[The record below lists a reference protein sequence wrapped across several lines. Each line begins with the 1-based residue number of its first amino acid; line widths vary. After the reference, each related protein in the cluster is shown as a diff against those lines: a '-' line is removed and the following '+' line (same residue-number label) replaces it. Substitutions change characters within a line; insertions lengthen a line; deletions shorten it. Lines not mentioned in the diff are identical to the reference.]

1 MWFIFTYF
9 GCSPQNEKCYRQH
22 EKQFAVSGLKLFEIN
37 NMMLWRNAEN
47 LSRNFQRPSRSHKI
61 TCDDGK
67 AEQEVVVHLWS
78 LLVSQ
83 PTPDYSH
90 CQALRQEAFAQRF
103 LCLTLFLLL
112 TFPLSCLICHFQLSF
127 GLDLIPT
134 TIYTWNIKW
143 VDYKMNWKLA
153 SISSIALR
161 ISWLCFVSANFLS
174 VGSSTTGLGPT
185 PGSLGW

>member
-1 MWFIFTYF
+1 MWNVIAYMKYNWLFL
-9 GCSPQNEKCYRQH
+9 
-22 EKQFAVSGLKLFEIN
+22 VSNRLQSTIWCFEGMKRIS
-37 NMMLWRNAEN
+37 
-47 LSRNFQRPSRSHKI
+47 SRIFQRPSRSHKI

-67 AEQEVVVHLWS
+67 VEQEVAAHLWS

-90 CQALRQEAFAQRF
+90 CQAHCQEAFAQRF
-103 LCLTLFLLL
+103 LCLTFFLLYA
-112 TFPLSCLICHFQLSF
+112 FPLSCSICHFQLSF

-134 TIYTWNIKW
+134 TIHKWNIKW

-174 VGSSTTGLGPT
+174 VGSSTTDLGPT
-185 PGSLGW
+185 PGSFGW

>member
-1 MWFIFTYF
+1 MQRI
-9 GCSPQNEKCYRQH
+9 S
-22 EKQFAVSGLKLFEIN
+22 
-37 NMMLWRNAEN
+37 
-47 LSRNFQRPSRSHKI
+47 SRISQRPSRSHKI

-67 AEQEVVVHLWS
+67 VEQEVAVHLWS

-90 CQALRQEAFAQRF
+90 CQAHRQEAFAQRF

-112 TFPLSCLICHFQLSF
+112 AFPLSCSICHFQLSF

-134 TIYTWNIKW
+134 TIHTWNTKW
-143 VDYKMNWKLA
+143 VDSKMHSKLA
-153 SISSIALR
+153 LISSIALR

-174 VGSSTTGLGPT
+174 VGSSATDLDPT
-185 PGSLGW
+185 PGSFGW

>member
-1 MWFIFTYF
+1 MWFIFTYLR
-9 GCSPQNEKCYRQH
+9 CYPQNEKCYRQH
-22 EKQFAVSGLKLFEIN
+22 EKQFAVSGLKSFAIN

-47 LSRNFQRPSRSHKI
+47 FLANFSEAIKI
-61 TCDDGK
+61 TCDDDKVG
-67 AEQEVVVHLWS
+67 QEVVAHLWS
-78 LLVSQ
+78 LPVSQ

-90 CQALRQEAFAQRF
+90 CQAHRQEAFAQRY
-103 LCLTLFLLL
+103 LCLPLFLLL
-112 TFPLSCLICHFQLSF
+112 TFPLSCSICHFQWSF

-134 TIYTWNIKW
+134 TIHTWNIKW

-174 VGSSTTGLGPT
+174 AGSSTTGLGPT
-185 PGSLGW
+185 PGSFGW